1 MLSCATA
8 IGDKKFARQ
17 VLGWGLQISSTCESG
32 ASDKMHG
39 VQVGQEE
46 PALNQTNGQVSSQP
60 FLMLQQP

>member
-8 IGDKKFARQ
+8 LEDKKFALQ
-17 VLGWGLQISSTCESG
+17 VLGWGLQISSTSESG

-46 PALNQTNGQVSSQP
+46 PAPNQTNGQVSSQP
-60 FLMLQQP
+60 SLMLKQP